1 MKKSYHSMAV
11 PKQLANTTF
20 LYPSCPPDRAATCG
34 SWRRAVVGCISPL
47 SVGTTRE
54 ANPERTSEWIPGWT
68 VLDRDPLPLGELLP
82 IGRPADPP
90 TVAGGAAAAKRDVR
104 FVMHRLIVD
113 VQQARIESVADRHR
127 ATDGARDDRGREP
140 ILRLVGEPDRF
151 VVGRERRHRCNRAED
166 FLFESPHAWLDVVDH
181 RGLVKQLV
189 EGAAG
194 RELRPGVGVVEHDQR
209 VLAAAVEPVK
219 ATIAMLESVQI
230 A

>member
-113 VQQARIESVADRHR
+113 VQQARMESVADRHR

-140 ILRLVGEPDRF
+140 VLRLVGEPASGGARF
-151 VVGRERRHRCNRAED
+151 PTVQIELAAPCRLVHPWCVIHCDPPSARCPFFPFGRVVPHSSTCREMRDIAT
-166 FLFESPHAWLDVVDH
+166 STTA
-181 RGLVKQLV
+181 
-189 EGAAG
+189 
-194 RELRPGVGVVEHDQR
+194 LRPPRTV
-209 VLAAAVEPVK
+209 
-219 ATIAMLESVQI
+219 
-230 A
+230 